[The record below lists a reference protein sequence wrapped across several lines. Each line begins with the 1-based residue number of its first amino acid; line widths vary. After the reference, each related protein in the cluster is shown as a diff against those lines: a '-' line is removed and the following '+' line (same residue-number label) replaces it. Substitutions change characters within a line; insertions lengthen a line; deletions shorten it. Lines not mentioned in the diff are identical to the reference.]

1 MMNRGDWI
9 AMFIGLMGC
18 LLIIG
23 TAYLVLT
30 STKSMEVNDLAI
42 TINYAPAFVTFMAGL
57 IVFAWSIYFV
67 WPVKKNKEGQNEQRI
82 YCK

>member
-30 STKSMEVNDLAI
+30 STKSTEVNLAQ
-42 TINYAPAFVTFMAGL
+42 TINYAPAFVTSTIGL
-57 IVFAWSIYFV
+57 ITFAWFIYYI
-67 WPVKKNKEGQNEQRI
+67 WPVKKNKEGKE
-82 YCK
+82 

>member
-42 TINYAPAFVTFMAGL
+42 TINYAPAFVTFTIGL
-57 IVFAWSIYFV
+57 ITFVWFIYYI
-67 WPVKKNKEGQNEQRI
+67 WPVKKNKEMIKQ
-82 YCK
+82 